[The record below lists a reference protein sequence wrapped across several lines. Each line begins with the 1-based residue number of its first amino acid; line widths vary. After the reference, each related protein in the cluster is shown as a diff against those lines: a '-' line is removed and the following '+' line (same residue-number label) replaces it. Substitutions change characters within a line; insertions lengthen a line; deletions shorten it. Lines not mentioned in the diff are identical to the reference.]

1 MPARPAHGAAGT
13 VVRSRRL
20 RPPVAPLKRP
30 GPPGGVRDTNRREKS
45 QAIRDAAM
53 VLFLERGIESV
64 SVDDIMKAARMAKGS
79 FYRYFDSQAELV
91 ADLMAP
97 TRALII
103 EALEAC
109 SRELETASHRD
120 AQFRA
125 YRRVGEVVAQLL
137 LEQPG
142 QVRLYLQESRA
153 PAVGARKPI
162 AELSSVVARYALE
175 ITEKAQRH
183 GILKPIPVAVSALT
197 VVGAAERLL
206 LAVFEEEPPLGNLFE
221 IPDALT
227 TLILDGL
234 KA

>member
-1 MPARPAHGAAGT
+1 MRGHTAARGGARREPAR
-13 VVRSRRL
+13 VL
-20 RPPVAPLKRP
+20 RRP
-30 GPPGGVRDTNRREKS
+30 GPPGGVRDTNRKEKA
-45 QAIRDAAM
+45 QAIRDAALI
-53 VLFLERGIESV
+53 LFLDRGIEAV

-79 FYRYFDSQAELV
+79 FYRYFDSQEALV
-91 ADLMAP
+91 ADLMGP
-97 TRALII
+97 CRALIT
-103 EALEAC
+103 EALEGC
-109 SRELETASHRD
+109 SRELETAGNRD

-137 LEQPG
+137 LELPG

-153 PAVGARKPI
+153 PAVGARRPI
-162 AELSSVVARYALE
+162 VELSHLVANYALE
-175 ITEKAQRH
+175 ITRKAQGH

-206 LAVFEEEPPLGNLFE
+206 LAVFEDEPPLGNLLE